1 MNYFAVLPGAILTRL
16 WRLNDGRGCAA
27 LSLGVDFIV
36 LLPQLGTRLKFS
48 ASAIHCAEY
57 WHLIILIVS
66 GWSGGLPA
74 MSVSGSS
81 DLPDLTSQ
89 HQAASSA
96 LLAEQDSLFHVTYV
110 LWSWESVLVLEAE
123 ESALMIFLELLM
135 PPRRVQG
142 ALLQDVDQ

>member
-1 MNYFAVLPGAILTRL
+1 M
-16 WRLNDGRGCAA
+16 
-27 LSLGVDFIV
+27 
-36 LLPQLGTRLKFS
+36 LLPQLGTRSKFS

-66 GWSGGLPA
+66 GCSGGLPA

-110 LWSWESVLVLEAE
+110 L
-123 ESALMIFLELLM
+123 
-135 PPRRVQG
+135 
-142 ALLQDVDQ
+142 